1 MIYMKFKILFIYI
14 MPKNKE
20 YKTINNSEM
29 KCGAHCQC
37 GMLPEN
43 KQSLKDT
50 HKMKD
55 GTIMT
60 GATHTKKSKP
70 IKIPNS
76 KVNKKTYINPY

>member
-1 MIYMKFKILFIYI
+1 

-43 KQSLKDT
+43 KQSLKET
-50 HKMKD
+50 EIKKK
-55 GTIMT
+55 IC
-60 GATHTKKSKP
+60 KKSMP
-70 IKIPNS
+70 INIPNS